1 MNDQNALLAQTRR
14 HFFRQCQVGV
24 GGIALSSLLA
34 HELGGSELGS
44 SSTTLRNPLQPTAP
58 HFPPKA
64 KSVIYL
70 FMAGGPSQLEL
81 FDYKPKLQELNGKPI
96 PQSYVEGKR
105 FAFMNTS
112 NGMNLLGTRKK
123 FRQHGQ
129 SGAWVS
135 DMLPHTASVADDLCF
150 VKTCK
155 TDLFNHAPAK
165 LFMNTGSGQFG
176 RPSMGSW
183 MTYGLG
189 SECSDLPGFVV
200 LQSGPRG
207 PRGGAALWSSGMLPS
222 TYQGVPL
229 RNQGEPILNLT
240 TPEEVSEAQQRKVID
255 VVRQLNNKRLATTGD
270 EEIATRINAY
280 EMAYRMQSS
289 APELMDTRGE
299 EASTLDMYG
308 IQDPQE
314 SSFARNCL
322 LARRLVERGV
332 RFVQLYHTNWD
343 SHGGV
348 GETLEDDFP
357 KVVKQVDQPCAALV
371 RDLKA
376 RGLLDDTLVVWG
388 GEFGR
393 TPMGENREKTGRN
406 HHIDAFTMWFAGG
419 GVKAG
424 VTYGETDELG
434 FGAAANP
441 VHVRDIHA
449 TILNQLGLNHERLSV
464 RFQGLDYRLT
474 GVLPARVIHEIL
486 A

>member
-1 MNDQNALLAQTRR
+1 MTDLLTQTRR
-14 HFFRQCQVGV
+14 HFFSQCTLGL
-24 GGIALSSLLA
+24 GGLALASLLSDGQLTA
-34 HELGGSELGS
+34 APAA
-44 SSTTLRNPLQPTAP
+44 RNPLEPKRP
-58 HFPPKA
+58 DFPPKA
-64 KSVIYL
+64 KSVIFL

-81 FDYKPKLQELNGKPI
+81 FDYKPRLQELNGQPI

-112 NGMNLLGTRKK
+112 NGMNLLGTRKT

-129 SGAWVS
+129 SGAWIS
-135 DMLPHTASVADDLCF
+135 DMLPYTAGIADELCF
-150 VKTCK
+150 IKTCQ

-183 MTYGLG
+183 LTYGLG
-189 SECSDLPGFVV
+189 SVCNDLPGFVV

-229 RNQGEPILNLT
+229 RNQGEPILSLT
-240 TPEEVSEAQQRKVID
+240 TPAGISVTQQRQVID
-255 VVRQLNNKRLATTGD
+255 AVRELNLKQLVATGD

-280 EMAYRMQSS
+280 EMAYRMQTS
-289 APELMDTRGE
+289 APDLMDTGSE
-299 EASTLDMYG
+299 SAATLQSYG
-308 IQDPQE
+308 IQDPGE

-357 KVVKQVDQPCAALV
+357 KVVKQVDQPCAALIQ
-371 RDLKA
+371 DLKS
-376 RGLLDDTLVVWG
+376 RGLLDETIVVWG

-406 HHIDAFTMWFAGG
+406 HHIDAFTMWLAGG
-419 GVKAG
+419 GFKPG
-424 VTYGETDELG
+424 ITWGQTDELG
-434 FGAAANP
+434 FGPAENP

-449 TILNQLGLNHERLSV
+449 TLLHQLGLNHEKLRV

-474 GVLPARVIHEIL
+474 GVNPARVIKEIL
-486 A
+486 T